1 MAISSNSKVSWSDIQ
16 TIFTNLNTARQKF
29 FPSQSDFQA
38 TPGGQS
44 TQAMAQLAQNLNNY
58 IESFS
63 SNAYIGSRAN
73 IDENPPSA
81 GDLINP
87 IIFDRFTTTIR
98 TINDTCVHD
107 SSYRSTYRSGY
118 DSSYRTSY
126 RSSYDS
132 SYNSS
137 ARTSNYSSFRSSYD
151 ASWNSTHT

>member
-16 TIFTNLNTARQKF
+16 TIFTNLNNARKKF
-29 FPSQSDFQA
+29 FPSQNDFVA
-38 TPGGQS
+38 SPGGSQS
-44 TQAMAQLAQNLNNY
+44 QALAQLVKNLNTY

-107 SSYRSTYRSGY
+107 STYRSSYRSAY
-118 DSSYRTSY
+118 DSSDRGSY

-132 SYNSS
+132 SYNNS
-137 ARTSNYSSFRSSYD
+137 AKTSNYSSFRSIYD
-151 ASWNSTHT
+151 ASQNNTHT